1 MESGSALS
9 EEFGLL
15 REHLG
20 RLSDHRLRLGL
31 AHPLE
36 GVLSL
41 TALGLRRGCPSLS
54 AIYRFGDRRPPLL
67 TRLGLRRSPSVQ
79 TLSRLLGMVS
89 AGEVRPALLE
99 FVIALQAQRGDGI
112 ATAALDGKT
121 RRGVGEA
128 GEPLKARCVFS
139 REGLAALD
147 QVVIGAHREELRA
160 APAWLE
166 PVAARCP
173 GLEMLTGDARY
184 ADTALAQAIV
194 DRGKDYT
201 FKQTQKNRPQLHA
214 DVSLLFAAATA
225 PPDGEVTGK
234 GHGRLEGRPVWV
246 SGELAGYADF
256 PGRSSVIMVKKQVS
270 PAAPTNCPW
279 PVFSTRCPAVP
290 PWRRRKP

>member
-20 RLSDHRLRLGL
+20 RLSDHRLRRGL

-41 TALGLRRGCPSLS
+41 TALGLRRDCPPLS
-54 AIYRFGDRRPPLL
+54 AIYRFGDRRPQLL
-67 TRLGLRRSPSVQ
+67 TRLGLRRSPSAP

-89 AGEVRPALLE
+89 AGEVRPARLE

-139 REGLAALD
+139 RDGLAALA
-147 QVVIGAHREELRA
+147 QVVIGAHREETRA

-166 PVAARCP
+166 TVAARCP
-173 GLEMLTGDARY
+173 GLEMRTGDARY

-201 FKQTQKNRPQLHA
+201 FKQTN
-214 DVSLLFAAATA
+214 S
-225 PPDGEVTGK
+225 
-234 GHGRLEGRPVWV
+234 
-246 SGELAGYADF
+246 
-256 PGRSSVIMVKKQVS
+256 KK
-270 PAAPTNCPW
+270 PAPTP
-279 PVFSTRCPAVP
+279 
-290 PWRRRKP
+290 RRRILALCRGDGATGWGGNRQRARTPRAPAGLGIWRTGWLR